1 LGLADFPVDTYR
13 DGLQQV
19 RADDAQLRGGV
30 VPTRTI
36 AGSILLIASLASLS
50 LRRSSDLLPLVAA
63 VLTAI
68 DAVQPGQVVRVQA

>member
-1 LGLADFPVDTYR
+1 
-13 DGLQQV
+13 
-19 RADDAQLRGGV
+19 
-30 VPTRTI
+30 
-36 AGSILLIASLASLS
+36 LASVS